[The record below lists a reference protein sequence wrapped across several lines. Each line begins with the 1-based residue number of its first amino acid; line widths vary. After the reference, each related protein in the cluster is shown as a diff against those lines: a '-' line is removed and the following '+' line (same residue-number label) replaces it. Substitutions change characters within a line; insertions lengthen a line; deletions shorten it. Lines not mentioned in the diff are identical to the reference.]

1 MRLQLLHFH
10 MIKMAFGEVMLEGLF
25 FKKIVGYLGEK
36 PFPKATSHLFEVEET
51 TIFLYIKPQCY

>member
-1 MRLQLLHFH
+1 
-10 MIKMAFGEVMLEGLF
+10 MAFGEVMLEGLF